1 MTSPKDALPRRKLLR
16 VRVLTSKG
24 NRYLVPLQGAE
35 EQNQAPE
42 EDVQVTATISCSLSW
57 RKGADAPG
65 THCHHNGNMGP
76 GVRVRGYVQICWR
89 GWGLLCRENANKR
102 TQNRRWMKILSI

>member
-35 EQNQAPE
+35 EQSQAPE
-42 EDVQVTATISCSLSW
+42 EDVQVTAPISCLP
-57 RKGADAPG
+57 RHGAGCRWSQVTTSGVSGHEVTRAAG
-65 THCHHNGNMGP
+65 T
-76 GVRVRGYVQICWR
+76 
-89 GWGLLCRENANKR
+89 
-102 TQNRRWMKILSI
+102 

>member
-16 VRVLTSKG
+16 VRVLTTKG

-35 EQNQAPE
+35 EQSQAPE
-42 EDVQVTATISCSLSW
+42 EDVQVTATISCLPSW

-76 GVRVRGYVQICWR
+76 GVGVRGYVQICWR
-89 GWGLLCRENANKR
+89 GWGLLRRENANKR
-102 TQNRRWMKILSI
+102 TQNRRWMKILSL